1 MGCVDHNQCL
11 VEQLVLIK
19 ILLIAITRFH
29 WWQTTIQTMQPII
42 PNRAFSVSGLKQHLG
57 DRHRSGMVYWGTNS
71 FHLGI
76 PKKSLMMF
84 SFIRCACVILYSL
97 PAYSKCCFLECSFFC
112 LFVFWQA
119 VDDGSVQQWPR
130 SEESLSVLG
139 FLIFPGFHRTTS
151 LELTSFWEASM
162 LYQYLLL
169 HLCSLLVVRSS
180 TTRKFTVCR
189 VHSRRLAQKGFLTGI
204 CSFPK

>member
-1 MGCVDHNQCL
+1 
-11 VEQLVLIK
+11 
-19 ILLIAITRFH
+19 
-29 WWQTTIQTMQPII
+29 MQPII
-42 PNRAFSVSGLKQHLG
+42 PNCAFSVTGLEQHLG
-57 DRHRSGMVYWGTNS
+57 DHHRSGMVYWGTNS
-71 FHLGI
+71 FHRGI

-112 LFVFWQA
+112 LFFDKLLMMVACSSGLRW
-119 VDDGSVQQWPR
+119 

-169 HLCSLLVVRSS
+169 HLSSLLVARSS

-189 VHSRRLAQKGFLTGI
+189 VHSCRLAQKGFLTGI